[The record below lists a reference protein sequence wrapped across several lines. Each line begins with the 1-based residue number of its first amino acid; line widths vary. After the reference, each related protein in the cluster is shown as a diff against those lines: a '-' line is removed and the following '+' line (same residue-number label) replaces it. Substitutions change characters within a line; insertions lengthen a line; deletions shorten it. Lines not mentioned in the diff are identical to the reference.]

1 MNMNVGPTDR
11 VIRLTVATALFMLG
25 FFGPWGQVVSWI
37 LVALGVVML
46 LVGIT
51 RICPIYS
58 IFGVSTCPADP
69 RK

>member
-1 MNMNVGPTDR
+1 MNVNVGPTDR

-25 FFGPWGQVVSWI
+25 FLGPWGQIVSWI

-51 RICPIYS
+51 QKCPIYS
-58 IFGVSTCPADP
+58 VFGISTCPVDP
-69 RK
+69 GK